1 MIGEKERPAEIPIPN
16 RVETIGSMAP
26 SGDYFEFEEKLEGV
40 ASLADVRG
48 GSKADYLVGTI
59 IYDTVFETGRRRT
72 TDFRYY
78 IGGDMGCEGHEMYAD
93 SEGNDAT

>member
-1 MIGEKERPAEIPIPN
+1 
-16 RVETIGSMAP
+16 MAP

-40 ASLADVRG
+40 ASLADVRDG
-48 GSKADYLVGTI
+48 GKAVYLVGTI
-59 IYDTVFETGRRRT
+59 IYDTAFETGRRRT

-78 IGGDMGCEGHEMYAD
+78 IDGDMGCEDHEMYAD